1 MNKLGITI
9 TLLVTLLR
17 ISVIESFAAESFP
30 EEQWRQDLGM
40 SGLRRSIALD
50 SPLGELLTR
59 NISYRMSSMMTES
72 ADPEW
77 SV

>member
-1 MNKLGITI
+1 MRQFVAPWLFDTNILLARLKMNKLGITL

-40 SGLRRSIALD
+40 
-50 SPLGELLTR
+50 
-59 NISYRMSSMMTES
+59 
-72 ADPEW
+72 
-77 SV
+77 